1 MITPDPTTGAFA
13 PEHNDDSAPLDH
25 QHAAPLPTP
34 LRAPIRPP
42 QIVTEQQPQAAPLP
56 MNNYN
61 PESVEFLR
69 EEGFGDE
76 AIAAAL
82 ANNRTKR
89 SSHGTKHG
97 VVTPELIVAHAATI
111 IEMAE
116 GKRLLS
122 AKSVGWGLIRL
133 GAIDRPRGFN
143 AIGDKLHGHGL
154 LLPRVRIKGVMHYD
168 LSYIGRNASDCK
180 ARTALLKALDI
191 AALLMVVGEIKE
203 EEEVA
208 DPTQEVASGE
218 SEPQDVNDGHEEEAE
233 NNTIGGSP
241 DDAEYTEGEPVGGSP
256 DDAEYTEGESVG
268 DYHEDVEG

>member
-42 QIVTEQQPQAAPLP
+42 QIVTQQQPQAAPLP

-133 GAIDRPRGFN
+133 GAIARPRGFN

-154 LLPRVRIKGVMHYD
+154 MLPRVRINGVMSYD
-168 LSYIGRNASDCK
+168 LGCIGWTAQERE
-180 ARTALLKALDI
+180 ARTARLMALEP
-191 AALLMVVGEIKE
+191 AALLTVAGEIKE
-203 EEEVA
+203 EAVAA